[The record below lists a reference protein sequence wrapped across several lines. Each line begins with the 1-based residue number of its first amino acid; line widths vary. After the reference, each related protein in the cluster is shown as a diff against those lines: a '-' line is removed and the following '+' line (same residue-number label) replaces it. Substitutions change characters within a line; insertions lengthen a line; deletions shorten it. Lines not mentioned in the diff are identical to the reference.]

1 MKSAHKLY
9 PPSGELSFAGKMPW
23 PFTLAAGI
31 VHETGLALLHWKV
44 LDRT

>member
-1 MKSAHKLY
+1 MKRAHKLY
-9 PPSGELSFAGKMPW
+9 PPW

-31 VHETGLALLHWKV
+31 VHETELALLHWKV